1 MSNTAAKYSQEQLD
15 IELLKQSR
23 DQIGAT
29 LGRIESEL
37 LQMDR
42 KIEGN
47 FRWVL
52 TIMGTVG
59 IGMLG
64 VMAHGFKWL

>member
-1 MSNTAAKYSQEQLD
+1 MSELIYTQEQLD
-15 IELLKQSR
+15 IELLKQSK
-23 DQIGAT
+23 DTVGQT
-29 LGRIESEL
+29 LVRIENEL
-37 LQMDR
+37 LQMDK
-42 KIEGN
+42 KIESN

-52 TIMGTVG
+52 TVMGTVG

>member
-1 MSNTAAKYSQEQLD
+1 MTEQMMYTKEQLD

-23 DQIGAT
+23 DLIGQT
-29 LGRIESEL
+29 LSRIESEL
-37 LQMDR
+37 LQMDK

-59 IGMLG
+59 IGLLG
-64 VMAHGFKWL
+64 VMSHGFKWL

>member
-1 MSNTAAKYSQEQLD
+1 MSETTMYTKEQLD

-23 DQIGAT
+23 DQVGQT

-42 KIEGN
+42 KIEAN

-59 IGMLG
+59 IGLLG
-64 VMAHGFKWL
+64 VMSHGFKWL